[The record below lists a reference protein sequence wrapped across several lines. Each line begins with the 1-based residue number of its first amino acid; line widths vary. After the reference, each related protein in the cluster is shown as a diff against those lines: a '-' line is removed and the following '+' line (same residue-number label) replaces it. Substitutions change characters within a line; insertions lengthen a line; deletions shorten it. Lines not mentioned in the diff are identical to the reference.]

1 MVNAFWKPSMQTV
14 ILVLVSDTGLVMWT
28 SSSFDLKH
36 TGIYFYTCV
45 FLYHSSYN
53 HKSDMWALGCVLYE
67 MCTLHVPFNAKDF
80 DSLVV
85 KIMTGRFTP
94 LPR

>member
-1 MVNAFWKPSMQTV
+1 MVNAFWK
-14 ILVLVSDTGLVMWT
+14 TGQRYRFMWT
-28 SSSFDLKH
+28 SGSFDLKH

-85 KIMTGRFTP
+85 KIMTGQFTP